1 MSPDRQQQLMLGGS
15 EPHRGR
21 LLLTPPQEP
30 AKANLIVGIALA
42 VLALGFASAYGRTHG
57 ITWVATVL
65 GVWTVIAPWV
75 VNGGVATT
83 ATIVSNVV
91 VGLIAALLGLGAMS
105 LGMSRTR

>member
-1 MSPDRQQQLMLGGS
+1 MTFVAGLYLAISPWVVGFNEFRT
-15 EPHRGR
+15 
-21 LLLTPPQEP
+21 LT
-30 AKANLIVGIALA
+30 ANNLIVGIALA

-57 ITWVATVL
+57 ITWVAPVL
-65 GVWTVIAPWV
+65 GGWTVIAPWV

-91 VGLIAALLGLGAMS
+91 VGLIAVLLGLGAMS